1 MITTGNL
8 QNQSKAEL
16 AAIAKRLGIQ
26 AAGLSKDQLVQ
37 AISKSA
43 NGKASKAN
51 KTAKNGKGKASTVS
65 KSDAKSK
72 PMVKS
77 GKSVKVSPKAS
88 ATKNSP
94 TKTAKPT
101 AKVNSAKSAVD
112 VPKKAKPVSKV
123 AVEPAKTT
131 GKNGVKNSPTKPAP
145 TKSVEVKSPSKT
157 SPVKPVQDTESKKVV
172 EKTSPSKVSGTSGA
186 SKVAVASPPAKK
198 ESESTNLST
207 KAALVKKPAV
217 EKKPVVEKKKEEVP
231 TTSPKVLKKIRE
243 MQLQKE
249 ANKDISYR
257 PRLIKP
263 PGATDPIFDKEP
275 QKDRIALF
283 VRDPFWLHATWDIT
297 RGAIERAQSAL
308 SEQWYGARPVLRL
321 IRIEDSQATSVSET
335 VQLEVD
341 IRGGVRNWY
350 IPWSGES
357 ANFRVSV
364 GYLGINGRYHVIAQ
378 SNIVRTPA
386 ATATDAVDQHWS
398 DLGSE
403 GEKIFAMSGGY
414 DSERET
420 AELQEVL
427 EDRLNRSL
435 GAPTLARLGAAADA
449 MYQRRGGFHF
459 DMDVELVVYGSTSPD
474 AYLTLN
480 EEPVALKPDGTF
492 VVRLPFPDRRQVI
505 PAVAVARDGSHQ
517 RTIVVGVERNTKIME
532 PMEQEQDLGE

>member
-1 MITTGNL
+1 
-8 QNQSKAEL
+8 
-16 AAIAKRLGIQ
+16 
-26 AAGLSKDQLVQ
+26 
-37 AISKSA
+37 
-43 NGKASKAN
+43 
-51 KTAKNGKGKASTVS
+51 
-65 KSDAKSK
+65 
-72 PMVKS
+72 
-77 GKSVKVSPKAS
+77 
-88 ATKNSP
+88 
-94 TKTAKPT
+94 
-101 AKVNSAKSAVD
+101 
-112 VPKKAKPVSKV
+112 
-123 AVEPAKTT
+123 
-131 GKNGVKNSPTKPAP
+131 
-145 TKSVEVKSPSKT
+145 
-157 SPVKPVQDTESKKVV
+157 
-172 EKTSPSKVSGTSGA
+172 
-186 SKVAVASPPAKK
+186 
-198 ESESTNLST
+198 
-207 KAALVKKPAV
+207 
-217 EKKPVVEKKKEEVP
+217 
-231 TTSPKVLKKIRE
+231 

-283 VRDPFWLHATWDIT
+283 VRDAFWLHATWDIT

-308 SEQWYGARPVLRL
+308 SEQWYGAKPVLRL

-335 VQLEVD
+335 VQLEID

-364 GYLGINGRYHVIAQ
+364 GYLGGNGRFHVIAQ

-386 ATATDAVDQHWS
+386 ATTPEAVDQHWS
-398 DLGSE
+398 DLGPE

-420 AELQEVL
+420 GELQEVL

-480 EEPVALKPDGTF
+480 EEPVAVRPDGTF

-532 PMEQEQDLGE
+532 PMEQEQDLGD

>member
-8 QNQSKAEL
+8 QNQSKTEL

-26 AAGLSKDQLVQ
+26 SAGLSKDQLVQ
-37 AISKSA
+37 AINKSA
-43 NGKASKAN
+43 NGKA
-51 KTAKNGKGKASTVS
+51 AKNGKSKAGDSKAVASKAVS
-65 KSDAKSK
+65 AKTTDSKSK
-72 PMVKS
+72 PAVKS
-77 GKSVKVSPKAS
+77 SKSGAASPKPAPAKAS
-88 ATKNSP
+88 PAKSTAKATSKSAAKPAVAEKKSKPATKVTAEP
-94 TKTAKPT
+94 TKSAKDGAKSTPAKPVQPKATEEKRTPVKTAKP
-101 AKVNSAKSAVD
+101 
-112 VPKKAKPVSKV
+112 
-123 AVEPAKTT
+123 VEA
-131 GKNGVKNSPTKPAP
+131 
-145 TKSVEVKSPSKT
+145 
-157 SPVKPVQDTESKKVV
+157 KKVV
-172 EKTSPSKVSGTSGA
+172 EKSSSTKSGGATSA
-186 SKVAVASPPAKK
+186 SKVAVASAPSQK
-198 ESESTNLST
+198 EADSTNPST
-207 KAALVKKPAV
+207 KAALVKKP
-217 EKKPVVEKKKEEVP
+217 EKKPVVEKKKEEAP

-308 SEQWYGARPVLRL
+308 SEQWYGAKPVLRL

-335 VQLEVD
+335 VQMEID

-350 IPWSGES
+350 IPWNGES

-364 GYLGINGRYHVIAQ
+364 GYLGGNGRFHVIAQ

-386 ATATDAVDQHWS
+386 AASADAVDQHWS
-398 DLGSE
+398 DIGAE

-459 DMDVELVVYGSTSPD
+459 DMDVELVVYGSTSAD

-480 EEPVALKPDGTF
+480 EEPVALRPDGTF